1 MLVYGEVGCRKAL
14 GGFQRTNRTAV
25 QFESGKGDVKNSA
38 AAFVF
43 LKCQKLLCTQLSGN
57 TPHQFK
63 KGRMIIM
70 KMKKFLSSLTA
81 GVMAATTILTSAL
94 VTPMMS
100 LAATAADDA
109 PIAFLHIQSSDGKW
123 SLNNY
128 KAGTG
133 TDVTIDK
140 SGSYEVSVK
149 RGDWGDA
156 LSSYNFFDLCVQDPD
171 LYDGKSLYKKIT
183 IDSVKIGETT
193 HELNQEYTTFTP
205 SSVQSASD
213 EWDFTCNK
221 LAIDSTGWAMP
232 AAGEVISVSFTVEL
246 ANEVTT
252 TTTTSETTAE
262 TTTTTTTTT
271 TVTEPVGN
279 VIRGDVNEDGML
291 NGFDLAI
298 MRDMLFKEVALVP
311 SETDPNFQRA
321 DMNADG
327 SFNIQDAVTLMK
339 FLLG

>member
-1 MLVYGEVGCRKAL
+1 
-14 GGFQRTNRTAV
+14 
-25 QFESGKGDVKNSA
+25 
-38 AAFVF
+38 
-43 LKCQKLLCTQLSGN
+43 
-57 TPHQFK
+57 
-63 KGRMIIM
+63 M

-81 GVMAATTILTSAL
+81 GVMAATTIFTSAL

-109 PIAFLHIQSSDGKW
+109 PIAFLHIQSGDGDW

-133 TDVTIDK
+133 TDATIDK

-149 RGDWGDA
+149 RGNWGDA

-171 LYDGKSLYKKIT
+171 LYGGKSLYKKIT

-221 LAIDSTGWAMP
+221 LAIDSTGWDMP

-262 TTTTTTTTT
+262 TTAET
-271 TVTEPVGN
+271 TV
-279 VIRGDVNEDGML
+279 
-291 NGFDLAI
+291 AS
-298 MRDMLFKEVALVP
+298 
-311 SETDPNFQRA
+311 SETTVA
-321 DMNADG
+321 SSETTAT
-327 SFNIQDAVTLMK
+327 SAVTTATTAEEK
-339 FLLG
+339 GVKKITVGKTYSELLKDAQKADPKEGMIGWKWADFGITNSNVVKKVVVNVSSDKEIGTYNYMFGSSTQKAPDYWTQTTQENKTLGKSGEFTWYITKTVDATIHK